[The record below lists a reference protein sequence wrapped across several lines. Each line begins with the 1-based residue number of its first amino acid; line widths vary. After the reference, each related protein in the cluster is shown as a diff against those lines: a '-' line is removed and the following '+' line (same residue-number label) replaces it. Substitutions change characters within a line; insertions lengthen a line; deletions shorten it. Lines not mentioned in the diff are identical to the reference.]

1 MREATCADLVHGGAS
16 NPIIFI
22 ESRHSASL
30 SRAFQ
35 SRHKIYDFTFKNVI
49 VKQSSRME
57 NPSPNVGRRRAKEKY
72 ILSGILRANI
82 IASM

>member
-1 MREATCADLVHGGAS
+1 
-16 NPIIFI
+16 
-22 ESRHSASL
+22 
-30 SRAFQ
+30 
-35 SRHKIYDFTFKNVI
+35 
-49 VKQSSRME
+49 ME